1 MELIL
6 SSKRE
11 GKANV
16 FHPPYSPF
24 NFTACVFRRLC
35 VFGGIMRTKEKI
47 SYPELG
53 HIYPGDYLENIPY
66 HEYIDRDQLLPEGKR
81 VFDIQDFGAVPDE
94 RLNTEPI
101 RLACEACRDAGGG
114 VVLAA
119 GGAYKTG
126 TVRLYGNTILF
137 IAPDGELRA
146 SRNGEDMI
154 ARMPGTQDFG
164 AESSGGAFI
173 LAVDAQDV
181 TITGGGV
188 IHGNGEWFVHEPRK
202 KPALTPFPTTM
213 LPTRAQAKTSEIN
226 TVPGSVRTHYR
237 ERIRYAEDKYGEDKP
252 VLRRPSAMVWLL
264 RCQGVRI
271 DNVILRDSM
280 CWTLHPEACD
290 GVTVKNVVIDD
301 NRHVANTDG
310 VDISGCSRVMV
321 EHCFISC
328 ADDGVCVK
336 NPVYTKRAS
345 EEIEVKNCTVCTVM
359 NGFKIGTGTRR
370 DIRHVTVENCD
381 FIMPDIYPGSVSGVS
396 IESCDGSRVEDVTVK
411 NIRMK
416 NVLCPLYILLN
427 RRNQAK
433 EPYSEDSETL
443 YWGGHIARV
452 KIEGLSAKNAELPA
466 ILTGYADKTK
476 DGKTVRR
483 ALEDIQ
489 ISDYNVQYRDNEEIL
504 HLPETFEEFLTDYP
518 ESNAHGDV
526 DACGIWVRHADR
538 VKLENIQVTP
548 RTMNTRETIKLYD
561 VND

>member
-1 MELIL
+1 
-6 SSKRE
+6 
-11 GKANV
+11 
-16 FHPPYSPF
+16 
-24 NFTACVFRRLC
+24 
-35 VFGGIMRTKEKI
+35 MRSEEKI

-53 HIYPGDYLENIPY
+53 HIYPGDYLEGIPY
-66 HEYIDRDQLLPEGKR
+66 DEYTSRDQPLPEGKR
-81 VFDIQDFGAVPDE
+81 VFDIRDFGAVPDDK
-94 RLNTEPI
+94 LNTDPI

-114 VVLAA
+114 VVLVS

-126 TVRLYGNTILF
+126 TVRLYSDTVLF
-137 IAPDGELRA
+137 IAPDSQLTA
-146 SRNGEDMI
+146 SRNADDFVG
-154 ARMPGTQDFG
+154 RMPGTQDFG
-164 AESSGGAFI
+164 TESSGGAFI
-173 LAVDAQDV
+173 QAVDAQNV

-188 IHGNGEWFVHEPRK
+188 IHGSGEWYVHEPRQ
-202 KPALTPFPTTM
+202 KPALFPFPTTM

-237 ERIRYAEDKYGEDKP
+237 ERIRYAEDKYGEGKP

-264 RCQGVRI
+264 RCE
-271 DNVILRDSM
+271 NVTVENVVLRDSM

-310 VDISGCSRVMV
+310 VDISGCSHVAV
-321 EHCFISC
+321 DHCFISC

-345 EEIEVKNCTVCTVM
+345 EEITVKNCAVCTVM

-370 DIRHVTVENCD
+370 DIRRVTVENCD

-396 IESCDGSRVEDVTVK
+396 IESCDGSRVEDVNVK

-427 RRNQAK
+427 RRNQAR
-433 EPYSEDSETL
+433 EPYSEDPDAL
-443 YWGGHIARV
+443 YWGGRISGV
-452 KIEGLSAKNAELPA
+452 KIEGISAENAELPA

-476 DGKTVRR
+476 DGKPVRR
-483 ALEDIQ
+483 AIQDIQ
-489 ISDYNVQYRDNEEIL
+489 IRDYTVKYRDNEEIL
-504 HLPETFEEFLTDYP
+504 HIPAAFDEFLTDYP

-526 DACGIWVRHADR
+526 DACGLWVRHADR
-538 VKLENIQVTP
+538 VKLENIRVTP
-548 RTMNTRETIKLYD
+548 RTMNTREAVKYYD
-561 VND
+561 VNE

>member
-1 MELIL
+1 M
-6 SSKRE
+6 RE
-11 GKANV
+11 AE
-16 FHPPYSPF
+16 
-24 NFTACVFRRLC
+24 T
-35 VFGGIMRTKEKI
+35 I
-47 SYPELG
+47 SYPDLG

-66 HEYIDRDQLLPEGKR
+66 DAYIDKDQPLPDGKP
-81 VFDIQDFGAVPDE
+81 VFDIRDFGAVPDGS
-94 RLNTEPI
+94 LNTEPI

-114 VVLAA
+114 VVLVT
-119 GGAYKTG
+119 GGSYKTG
-126 TVRLYGNTILF
+126 TVRLYSHTTLL
-137 IAPDGELRA
+137 IAPDAELRA
-146 SRNGEDMI
+146 SRNGQDMI

-173 LAVDAQDV
+173 LAVDAEDV

-188 IHGNGEWFVHEPRK
+188 IHGSGEWYVHEPRQ

-226 TVPGSVRTHYR
+226 TVPGSVRTYYR
-237 ERIRYAEDKYGEDKP
+237 ERIRYAEDKYGEGKP

-264 RCQGVRI
+264 RCQDVRI
-271 DNVILRDSM
+271 ENIILRDSM

-290 GVTVKNVVIDD
+290 KVTVKNVVIDD

-310 VDISGCSRVMV
+310 VDISGCSHVTV

-336 NPVYTKRAS
+336 NPVYTKRTS
-345 EEIEVKNCTVCTVM
+345 EEITVKNCTVCTVM
-359 NGFKIGTGTRR
+359 NGFKIGTGTGH

-396 IESCDGSRVEDVTVK
+396 IESCDGSRVEDVTVR
-411 NIRMK
+411 NIRMS

-433 EPYSEDSETL
+433 EPYSEDPEAL

-452 KIEGLSAKNAELPA
+452 KIERITAQNAELPA
-466 ILTGYADKTK
+466 ILTGYADETK
-476 DGKTVRR
+476 DGKPVRR
-483 ALEDIQ
+483 AIEDIQ
-489 ISDYNVQYRDNEEIL
+489 ISEYTIQYRDNEEIL
-504 HLPETFEEFLTDYP
+504 RLPKAFEEFLTDYP

-538 VKLENIQVTP
+538 VKLENIRVTP
-548 RTMNTRETIKLYD
+548 RGMNTRAIIKQYD
-561 VND
+561 VTE

>member
-1 MELIL
+1 MEFIL
-6 SSKRE
+6 STKRE
-11 GKANV
+11 GKENTV
-16 FHPPYSPF
+16 YSTDDQF
-24 NFTACVFRRLC
+24 NFTACVFRRLY
-35 VFGGIMRTKEKI
+35 VFGGLMRTEEKI

-53 HIYPGDYLENIPY
+53 HIYPGDYLESIPY
-66 HEYIDRDQLLPEGKR
+66 HEYINGNQPLPEGKQ
-81 VFDIQDFGAVPDE
+81 VFDIRDFGAVPDDK
-94 RLNTEPI
+94 LNTEPI

-119 GGAYKTG
+119 GGSYKTG
-126 TVRLYGNTILF
+126 TVRLYSHTTLF
-137 IAPDGELRA
+137 IAPDGELTS

-173 LAVDAQDV
+173 LSVDAENV

-188 IHGNGEWFVHEPRK
+188 IHGNGEWYVHEPRQ

-237 ERIRYAEDKYGEDKP
+237 ERIRYAEDKYGEGKP

-264 RCQGVRI
+264 RCQGVRVENI
-271 DNVILRDSM
+271 ILRDSM

-310 VDISGCSRVMV
+310 VDISGCSRVTAD
-321 EHCFISC
+321 HCFISC
-328 ADDGVCVK
+328 ADDGICIK
-336 NPVYTKRAS
+336 NPVYTNRVS
-345 EEIEVKNCTVCTVM
+345 EEIVIKNCTVCTVM
-359 NGFKIGTGTRR
+359 NAFKIGTGTRH
-370 DIRHVTVENCD
+370 DIRKVTVENCD

-396 IESCDGSRVEDVTVK
+396 IESCDGSRVEDVTVR

-433 EPYSEDSETL
+433 EPYSENPAAP
-443 YWGGHIARV
+443 YWGGQIARV
-452 KIEGLSAKNAELPA
+452 KLEGISAENAELPA
-466 ILTGYADKTK
+466 ILTGYVDETK
-476 DGKTVRR
+476 GGKTARR
-483 ALEDIQ
+483 AIEDIQ
-489 ISDYNVQYRDNEEIL
+489 IRDYQVKYRDNEEIL
-504 HLPETFEEFLTDYP
+504 RIPSEFEEFLTDYP

-526 DACGIWVRHADR
+526 DACGLWIRHADR
-538 VKLENIQVTP
+538 VSLENIHVTP
-548 RTMNTRETIKLYD
+548 RTMNTRAIIRQYD
-561 VND
+561 VTD